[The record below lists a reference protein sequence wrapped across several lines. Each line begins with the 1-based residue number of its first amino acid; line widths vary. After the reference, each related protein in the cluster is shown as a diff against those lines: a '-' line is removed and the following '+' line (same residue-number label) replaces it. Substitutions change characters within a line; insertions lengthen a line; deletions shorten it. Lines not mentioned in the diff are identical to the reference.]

1 MRESNVSQEK
11 SCILVFPAKKCS
23 ALKMAEGG
31 SRNVKEKLAK
41 LKTEEQVVLK
51 SCKASLNAIKLCDQ
65 QLASDV
71 AIVAGELEN
80 TRLVILRLLKI
91 LNNF

>member
-1 MRESNVSQEK
+1 
-11 SCILVFPAKKCS
+11 
-23 ALKMAEGG
+23 MAEGG

-71 AIVAGELEN
+71 AIVAGELEK
-80 TRLVILRLLKI
+80 TRYEHGILRFLKI
-91 LNNF
+91 LDNF

>member
-1 MRESNVSQEK
+1 LHFSISSQE
-11 SCILVFPAKKCS
+11 VFS
-23 ALKMAEGG
+23 DLKNMAEGG

-71 AIVAGELEN
+71 AIVASELEN
-80 TRLVILRLLKI
+80 TRYMRA
-91 LNNF
+91 